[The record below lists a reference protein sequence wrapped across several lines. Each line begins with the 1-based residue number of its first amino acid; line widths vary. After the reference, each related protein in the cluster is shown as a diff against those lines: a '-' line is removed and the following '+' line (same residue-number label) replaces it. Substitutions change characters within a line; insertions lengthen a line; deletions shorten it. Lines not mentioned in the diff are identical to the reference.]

1 LLTSGNG
8 KGMGAVTPEEVRD
21 VVFGAI
27 RDLAARYGL
36 ACPAL
41 TATLCPLIDV
51 QGFDSLHCVEIIV
64 DVSAKLHVDTDN
76 DVFWDEKG
84 TPRTLE
90 QIAACLHSR
99 VKGGA

>member
-1 LLTSGNG
+1 METI
-8 KGMGAVTPEEVRD
+8 TPEEVRN
-21 VVFGAI
+21 VVSSAI
-27 RDLAARYGL
+27 LDLAARYGL
-36 ACPAL
+36 ECPAL
-41 TATLCPLIDV
+41 APTTCPLMDV
-51 QGFDSLHCVEIIV
+51 EGFDSLHCVEVIV
-64 DVSAKLHVDTDN
+64 DVTAKLHVETDN